1 MGLPG
6 KQGSAFRLRDKH
18 PKICRGGFKPS
29 PLPSSL
35 QARPAPELWEIQNGP
50 GGKDK
55 ESGLGTAGSPA
66 TWTCLVQGGLV
77 NSTHHGAEIASRR
90 SREPG
95 REAGR
100 PLRSPPHP
108 LLSPG
113 ARGRRRPAC
122 ERDPGPGESLRG
134 LGRGSSVSRRGALLR
149 DRTGSQEVLGQRG
162 HPGSGRVAEELEQ
175 GVRGLGS

>member
-6 KQGSAFRLRDKH
+6 KWGSAFRLRDKH

-35 QARPAPELWEIQNGP
+35 QARPAPEFWEVQNGP
-50 GGKDK
+50 GGKDE

-66 TWTCLVQGGLV
+66 TRTCLVQGRLV
-77 NSTHHGAEIASRR
+77 NSTHHEAEIASRR
-90 SREPG
+90 SREAG

-100 PLRSPPHP
+100 PLRLPPHP

-113 ARGRRRPAC
+113 ARGRRRRAC
-122 ERDPGPGESLRG
+122 GRDPGLEESLRG
-134 LGRGSSVSRRGALLR
+134 LGRGCSVSGRGALLR
-149 DRTGSQEVLGQRG
+149 DRTGSREVLGQRR
-162 HPGSGRVAEELEQ
+162 HPGPGSVAEELEQ